1 MIQMIISTVAN
12 KLISVPMIAGLLY
25 TAKCAYDNDLIKRGV
40 EKERRAIIER
50 IKEKRAERKETADEM
65 KEEDDERIEEV
76 KKKNGMEIIKR
87 AQDVGTK

>member
-12 KLISVPMIAGLLY
+12 KLILVPMIAGLLY
-25 TAKCAYDNDLIKRGV
+25 TAKCAYDNELVKRGE

-50 IKEKRAERKETADEM
+50 VKKKRAERKEIADEM

-76 KKKNGMEIIKR
+76 KKKKGIDIIKH

>member
-12 KLISVPMIAGLLY
+12 KLILVPMIAGLLY